1 MKQSCELRISAT
13 KLDLK
18 EVLEL
23 LRPLAEQYRWRI
35 LLLEGVGD
43 LTQMG
48 ETMLQLEQQVAAE
61 PEGKEVTWGW
71 LSDLARHLK
80 DLINFR
86 LVGQASSGQEVGA
99 ELFDSSYW
107 TIWSDEHLIAKLEK
121 ELAAR

>member
-1 MKQSCELRISAT
+1 MKHSCELRISAT

-18 EVLEL
+18 VVLEL
-23 LRPLAEQYRWRI
+23 LRPLAKQHRWRI

-43 LTQMG
+43 LTPMG
-48 ETMLQLEQQVAAE
+48 ETMLPLEQQIAAK
-61 PEGKEVTWGW
+61 PEGKEVSWGW
-71 LSDLARHLK
+71 LSDLARHLQ

-86 LVGQASSGQEVGA
+86 LVGQASSAERVEV

-107 TIWSDEHLIAKLEK
+107 TIQSDEHLIAKLEK